1 MTCVELEDGPARA
14 TIALRGAELRRWVV
28 DGRSL
33 LWDPDPTIWD
43 DTAPLLFPVVG
54 WTKHS
59 RIVVRDRSYPLG
71 LHGFARHGLFRVAER
86 SQSHVRLTLAHSA
99 ETMAVYPFAW
109 DLAVTYVL
117 EGNELMTELAVR
129 NLGPAVM
136 PYACGLHPGFRWPFA
151 DGEPEDYAI
160 EFGEPERGEVP
171 MISREGLFTRQA
183 RPVPMQGRVLELRRE
198 LFAAEALCF
207 LHARSRTLRFRHG
220 SGSAIALEFD
230 DFPHIALWSRDGGS
244 FLSIEAWTG
253 HGDYVDADGD
263 LFEKPSMRHLAPG
276 AAASHRAK
284 YSFVS
289 AQPLFPPAGL
299 AV

>member
-33 LWDPDPTIWD
+33 LWDPDPTIWG

-99 ETMAVYPFAW
+99 ETVAVYPFAW

-160 EFGEPERGEVP
+160 EFGEPERE
-171 MISREGLFTRQA
+171 RQVSSTNLCLHCQGSQRIA
-183 RPVPMQGRVLELRRE
+183 SSHPVQLLILPYLRR
-198 LFAAEALCF
+198 LSPAL
-207 LHARSRTLRFRHG
+207 L
-220 SGSAIALEFD
+220 
-230 DFPHIALWSRDGGS
+230 P
-244 FLSIEAWTG
+244 
-253 HGDYVDADGD
+253 
-263 LFEKPSMRHLAPG
+263 
-276 AAASHRAK
+276 
-284 YSFVS
+284 
-289 AQPLFPPAGL
+289 
-299 AV
+299 